1 MNKAALLCFIDT
13 MGKIYFP
20 ITNDF
25 LQDAGSTFDFNT
37 RLHPAPYKPVLEKSA
52 LVTPTARGD
61 NAYHI
66 VCTLPD
72 GSTITTSNKEY
83 LLPKGTVITCTNP
96 RGGLSLGV
104 PVRYITRWIEIPE
117 ASTGG

>member
-25 LQDAGSTFDFNT
+25 LQSAGSTFDFNT
-37 RLHPAPYKPVLEKSA
+37 WLHPAPYKPVLEKSA
-52 LVTPTARGD
+52 LVTPFARD
-61 NAYHI
+61 NYNI

-96 RGGLSLGV
+96 NGGVAIQV
-104 PVRYITRWIEIPE
+104 PVYYITRWIEIPE